1 MEQKKEILIF
11 GWCDNG
17 NTDSLF
23 TSHLAA
29 TMLRLPSLGVEG
41 LGMVQIV
48 GNQIARQRQDLLRD
62 FEKTNGDWLL
72 WVDSD
77 IVLNLESFKLLWDN
91 RDAEKRPVVSGVYF
105 ITMEMNQA
113 LPLPLPCIFT
123 DVGEGANQSIHPLPE
138 NQLIPIDVAG
148 LGFCLMHKSVAHK
161 LREAYGDTT
170 FAITID
176 TNHVSEDVSF
186 FRKLK
191 ALGIPVYAHT
201 GALVQ
206 HIKRFV
212 FDVNYYNLWWNTVS
226 PLRAEAEA
234 MKIDTSKI
242 EEEVAKAEQELKSQV
257 R

>member
-1 MEQKKEILIF
+1 MKQEGEILFF

-17 NTDSLF
+17 FTDSLF
-23 TSHLAA
+23 TSHINSI
-29 TMLRLPSLGVEG
+29 MLNAPALGG
-41 LGMVQIV
+41 IAGIGIVQTI
-48 GNQIARQRQDLLRD
+48 GNQIARQRGDLLRD
-62 FEKTNGDWLL
+62 FEATNGDWLL

-77 IVLNLESFKLLWDN
+77 IVLNHEAFKLVWEN
-91 RDAEKRPVVSGVYF
+91 RDVEKRPVVCGVYF

-113 LPLPLPCIFT
+113 LPMPMPCIFT
-123 DVGEGANQSIHPLPE
+123 NHENGEHVPVHPLPD

-148 LGFCLMHKSVAHK
+148 LGFCLMHKSIAHK

-212 FDVNYYNLWWNTVS
+212 LDHNYYNLWWNAVA
-226 PLRAEAEA
+226 PVRAERE
-234 MKIDTSKI
+234 KGG
-242 EEEVAKAEQELKSQV
+242 
-257 R
+257 